1 MVLVYVPDTKNH
13 DISVVVLKMEA
24 VGVEPTSENISTRLS
39 PSADD
44 TFKFASA
51 IAYRQAITSAIFD
64 YSTSGR
70 RTPDAVPCFK

>member
-1 MVLVYVPDTKNH
+1 LV
-13 DISVVVLKMEA
+13 EA

-44 TFKFASA
+44 NLSFAA
-51 IAYRQAITSAIFD
+51 PTAYRQAEGLAIFD
-64 YSTSGR
+64 CSTSGR